1 MAVVSFAGTT
11 LWNNAGTGIGRVLHN
26 VRGGTIRWISED
38 LPGGNGG
45 LLKNNG
51 RGRGQL
57 QIVCQYYADDT
68 QQDAIYAAWLGVRSL
83 YDTVVFPAGESSR
96 SLNYCALI
104 DVQQFRPGEQVEEI
118 SSGDVIDAYTVIA
131 TFDKLRHD

>member
-1 MAVVSFAGTT
+1 MATVTFVGTT
-11 LWNNAGTGIGRVLHN
+11 LWNSAGTGINRVAHSI
-26 VRGGTIRWISED
+26 RGGTIRWVAED

-57 QIVCQYYADDT
+57 SLVCQYYADDN
-68 QQDAIYAAWLGVRSL
+68 QQDSIYTAWLGVRGG
-83 YDTVVFPAGESSR
+83 YGTVSFPSGESSR

-118 SSGDVIDAYTVIA
+118 DSGDVIDVYTVIA